1 MQRIDKYEVLEV
13 IGRGSMGAV
22 YKALHPQF
30 KKYVAIKEILAD
42 LAHHP
47 EIQQRFAREAELLAQ
62 LPAHPNIVMVRDA
75 LVWENKLYLVMDY
88 IEGGTLGDVVKR
100 AATPSNQAVMW
111 LDQILSGLEAIHA
124 RGIIHRDLKASNIL
138 LGRDGTT
145 YLSDFGIAESTK
157 QSQDGD
163 AMATAKCVAPEM
175 VDAALGRNAEP
186 QQADI
191 YAAGILAYE
200 LLLGETKFRQVLS
213 EIYALPDGNQIA
225 QRWLMW
231 HTDLSRPAPNLH
243 PLDAA
248 IPKTLAAV
256 VEKMMAKDVTAR
268 YRNASDVRRDLAA
281 MTQGKVAMNE
291 QQRPAADDATVP
303 LSQIRNQQVA
313 RNTAP
318 PPPTHQAPHTPAP
331 MKSKG
336 KLPTFAL
343 MSAAGAGLFLLLA
356 VGLWA
361 MQRTYG
367 FTVIVKGLASNSAI
381 LVNDIPRGIPMIVAG
396 KDGKAEPEIRVTGL
410 KAGELYALRLGCGGE
425 LLQDGQTIKDKLT
438 GQNGDEIVLQGRC
451 GTSKSELGVTLTDE
465 INLQG
470 PMRLVKTGPFI
481 MGDDKGQ
488 DNEKPAHKVE
498 VAYDYY
504 IDKFEVTNRQ
514 FAEYCKATNR
524 QMPANPFW
532 DIGYAEKNPDQ
543 PVVGV
548 TWEDAQAYAQ
558 WAGKDLPTEAEWEKA
573 ASWDPKATEADLK
586 WKRKW
591 TWGNVAANN
600 ANISSKHT
608 TDVGKKVGD
617 ASNYGVMD
625 LAGNVSEWVKDN
637 YQAYPGN
644 QVADSNYGSVH
655 RVVRGGNIKTSMEQ
669 VRTTVR
675 YSHTPIYSPA
685 ELQEGA
691 WLVGFRCAARAD
703 SSKVKEVLLKK

>member
-13 IGRGSMGAV
+13 IGRGAMGAV

-88 IEGGTLGDVVKR
+88 IEGGTLGEVVKKG
-100 AATPSNQAVMW
+100 PVPPQQAVVW
-111 LDQILSGLEAIHA
+111 LDQVLSGLDAIHA

-138 LGRDGTT
+138 LGRDGTA

-157 QSQDGD
+157 LSQAGD

-175 VDAALGRNAEP
+175 IDAALGRNAEP

-213 EIYALPDGNQIA
+213 EIYANQDGSQVA
-225 QRWLMW
+225 QRWLAW

-243 PLDAA
+243 QLDPA
-248 IPKTLAAV
+248 IPQSLAAV
-256 VEKMMAKDVTAR
+256 VERMMAKDVTTR
-268 YRNASDVRRDLAA
+268 YRKAHDVRRDLAA
-281 MTQGKVAMNE
+281 LQQGKVAMNE
-291 QQRPAADDATVP
+291 QHRPAADDATVP
-303 LSQIRNQQVA
+303 LSQLRNQPVA
-313 RNTAP
+313 RNAASQP
-318 PPPTHQAPHTPAP
+318 PPSVPPTPPASAPSKSRIPA
-331 MKSKG
+331 
-336 KLPTFAL
+336 FAL
-343 MSAAGAGLFLLLA
+343 IGIAGAGLFLLLA
-356 VGLWA
+356 AGLWA
-361 MQRTYG
+361 MQRTLG
-367 FTVIVKGLASNSAI
+367 FTVIVKGLPTNSTVF
-381 LVNDIPRGIPMIVAG
+381 VNDIPRGIPMIVEG
-396 KDGKAEPEIRVTGL
+396 KEGKAEREIRVTGL
-410 KAGELYALRLGCGGE
+410 KAGEMYSLRLACGGE
-425 LLQDGQTIKDKLT
+425 LLQDGQPIKDKLT

-451 GTSKSELGVTLTDE
+451 GGAPPPTGTLADE

-470 PMRLVKTGPFI
+470 PMRLVKAGPFI
-481 MGDDKGQ
+481 MGDDKGN
-488 DNEKPAHKVE
+488 DNEKPAHRVDIP
-498 VAYDYY
+498 YNYY

-514 FAEYCKATNR
+514 FAEFCKATNR

-532 DIGYAEKNPDQ
+532 DTSYAEKNPDQ

-573 ASWDPKATEADLK
+573 ASWDPKATDADPK

-591 TWGNVAANN
+591 PWGNAGSNN
-600 ANISSKHT
+600 ANTGTGRPTNVGSKT
-608 TDVGKKVGD
+608 GD
-617 ASNYGVMD
+617 ASSYGVMD
-625 LAGNVSEWVKDN
+625 MAGNVSEWVKDN

-644 QVADSNYGSVH
+644 QVADSNYGAGH
-655 RVVRGGNIKTSMEQ
+655 RVIRGSNIKPGTKDF
-669 VRTTVR
+669 RTTLR
-675 YSHTPIYSPA
+675 YSHSPTYSPQ

-691 WLVGFRCAARAD
+691 WLIGFRCAARAD
-703 SSKVKEVLLKK
+703 SPKVREVLQKK